1 MTRWRAFFLIL
12 FVLLLAVI
20 FIYFYFPLRPNI
32 VIVANSYYFKTNLT
46 KDEQIRLKFKFA
58 QDFKTVKFV
67 DVSFNEI
74 ANKNQLAQIVEKNLS
89 NKTSFLV
96 LDSLLIDQLD
106 LPQKKN
112 FKVIGINRESSEIDY
127 LLERKGNDKIYS
139 SLALLIDKKMKNN
152 PLPVAFIYQKGD
164 ITSYQ
169 NSLLFKQTSTVEA
182 LHVVEAD
189 SKSNLFEKLASYGS
203 LLIITP
209 YLRDLEYYSN
219 LEVTQQMRWIVS
231 AEQKSFINRKLVD
244 YWLKDDLYLSLKP
257 IIQGSKE
264 KVFPFEYYIKKE
276 SKLF

>member
-1 MTRWRAFFLIL
+1 MTKWRAFFLIL
-12 FVLLLAVI
+12 FVLLLVVV

-127 LLERKGNDKIYS
+127 LLERKGN
-139 SLALLIDKKMKNN
+139 
-152 PLPVAFIYQKGD
+152 
-164 ITSYQ
+164 
-169 NSLLFKQTSTVEA
+169 
-182 LHVVEAD
+182 
-189 SKSNLFEKLASYGS
+189 
-203 LLIITP
+203 
-209 YLRDLEYYSN
+209 R
-219 LEVTQQMRWIVS
+219 
-231 AEQKSFINRKLVD
+231 
-244 YWLKDDLYLSLKP
+244 
-257 IIQGSKE
+257 
-264 KVFPFEYYIKKE
+264 
-276 SKLF
+276 

>member
-1 MTRWRAFFLIL
+1 M
-12 FVLLLAVI
+12 
-20 FIYFYFPLRPNI
+20 
-32 VIVANSYYFKTNLT
+32 
-46 KDEQIRLKFKFA
+46 
-58 QDFKTVKFV
+58 
-67 DVSFNEI
+67 
-74 ANKNQLAQIVEKNLS
+74 AQIVEKNLS

-152 PLPVAFIYQKGD
+152 PLPVVFLYQKDD
-164 ITSYQ
+164 IASYQ

-182 LHVVEAD
+182 LHIVEAD
-189 SKSNLFEKLASYGS
+189 SKSDLFAKLASYGS

-209 YLRDLEYYSN
+209 YLRDLKYYSN

-231 AEQKSFINRKLVD
+231 AEQKPFINSKLVD

-257 IIQGSKE
+257 IIQGSE
-264 KVFPFEYYIKKE
+264 DKVFPLESYIKRE
-276 SKLF
+276 HRLF